1 MSKITLTSS
10 FDFKNLSSDIVD
22 EAIMIGLY
30 NTTQDTIDEAQS
42 NAPYQR
48 GQLRKSIGNEPKNI
62 VKGTKKVIVW
72 PRGVVYAVR
81 REYENF
87 KNPHKKFY
95 MKRAYDDVKG
105 RARRNYEEA
114 IEIVLKRK
122 KLA

>member
-30 NTTQDTIDEAQS
+30 NTVQDTIDEAQS

-62 VKGTKKVIVW
+62 VKGTKKVIV
-72 PRGVVYAVR
+72 
-81 REYENF
+81 
-87 KNPHKKFY
+87 
-95 MKRAYDDVKG
+95 
-105 RARRNYEEA
+105 
-114 IEIVLKRK
+114 
-122 KLA
+122 